1 MTTKRPMTKERLQR
15 YANLVQEIDRQ
26 FEALEIMEE
35 KLTSPKSS
43 NLTGMPRS
51 TASGSFDR
59 MSMAIAKKEDMEQYV
74 KALLQ
79 KERQEAQAIEE
90 AVQLLEEPN
99 ERQVIR
105 LRYVDGFTWTEVCR
119 ALFGRRKDY
128 EERLDTFERRTYKIH
143 GKALI
148 NLEAVTTPPEDE
160 RSEEAQDLPKI

>member
-1 MTTKRPMTKERLQR
+1 MATKRPMTKERLQR
-15 YANLVQEIDRQ
+15 YTNLVQEIDRQ
-26 FEALEIMEE
+26 FEALEIMKE
-35 KLTSPKSS
+35 KLISPKTS
-43 NLTGMPRS
+43 NLTGMPKS
-51 TASGSFDR
+51 AASGSFDR
-59 MSMAIAKKEDMEQYV
+59 MSMAIAKKEDIEENI
-74 KALLQ
+74 KALLR

-148 NLEAVTTPPEDE
+148 NLEAITALPEDE
-160 RSEEAQDLPKI
+160 RSEEAKSLPKI